1 MGWYDGN
8 PANLD
13 KLPPQP
19 AAKKYV
25 EYMGG
30 SAAVLEKAKVDFAK
44 GEYRWVAEAAKQV
57 VFAEPDN
64 AAAKNLLADSYE
76 QLGYQAESGPW
87 RSIYLQ
93 GAFELR
99 NGKPAAG
106 GAATASPD
114 VIRAMTPEML
124 FDYLAVRL
132 NGERAAGKKL
142 VLNYNFTDLGKS
154 YALTVENGVLT
165 YEANADANADVGL
178 TMSKTALEDIQL
190 GKATLEQKVAAG
202 ELKFDGNPQA
212 FGEFMGLLD
221 SFDFWFDIVTP

>member
-1 MGWYDGN
+1 
-8 PANLD
+8 
-13 KLPPQP
+13 
-19 AAKKYV
+19 
-25 EYMGG
+25 
-30 SAAVLEKAKVDFAK
+30 
-44 GEYRWVAEAAKQV
+44 
-57 VFAEPDN
+57 
-64 AAAKNLLADSYE
+64 
-76 QLGYQAESGPW
+76 
-87 RSIYLQ
+87 
-93 GAFELR
+93 
-99 NGKPAAG
+99 
-106 GAATASPD
+106 
-114 VIRAMTPEML
+114 MTPEML

-178 TMSKTALEDIQL
+178 TMSKTTLEDIQL